1 MTDATAPTND
11 ETAASE
17 PVAPESADA
26 AETAPEA
33 VSEDASSTAV
43 IDIVRIE
50 VVEGEPEAAE
60 AAAQDVVEGE
70 VIEAAAELE
79 AARAVADAEDAE
91 AADAE
96 LDATVA
102 GLIASDVAPA
112 APTSDAPTPGP
123 APSPARVPVP
133 RPPARR
139 SPVTPVATAPAESFG
154 RVDDDGTVSV
164 REGDE
169 WRVVG
174 QYPDGTPEEAL
185 AYFERKYADLA
196 GEVTLLETRHRGG
209 GASASDLRSTSRTVR
224 ERVVGA
230 AAVGD
235 LAALVSRLDA
245 LDATLSEASAE
256 EAQAQRA
263 AVDAA
268 IAERTALVE
277 KIEAIAARDPKSIQ
291 WKQTSAEVTA
301 LFEQWQAHQATAAR
315 LPKSTG
321 QQLWKRFRDA
331 RATLDK
337 ARREFYAGL
346 DEQHKAARDSKA
358 RLVERAEA
366 LIAKGE
372 DGIPA
377 YRTLLDEW
385 KTSGRAGKKAD
396 DALWARFKAAGD
408 ALYAARAGRELA
420 DAEESKEKI
429 EAKRALLVEAA
440 AVSKE
445 KDNAKARTLLTGI
458 QRRWDEIGR
467 IFPRDAER
475 ALDDD
480 LRKIE
485 QALKARED
493 AAWKNDNPETKAR
506 QNDMTQQLR
515 DAIAGLEDDLAKA
528 TAAKDAAAI
537 ARATEALEA
546 RKAWL
551 TALGG

>member
-1 MTDATAPTND
+1 MTDATAPAND
-11 ETAASE
+11 EAAAAE
-17 PVAPESADA
+17 PVAPASSADQA
-26 AETAPEA
+26 QTSGDGTP
-33 VSEDASSTAV
+33 STA

-50 VVEGEPEAAE
+50 VIEGEPEAPEAVAVTVVE
-60 AAAQDVVEGE
+60 EIVDGEVVEQAAA
-70 VIEAAAELE
+70 LE
-79 AARAVADAEDAE
+79 AAP
-91 AADAE
+91 
-96 LDATVA
+96 
-102 GLIASDVAPA
+102 APA
-112 APTSDAPTPGP
+112 RAPAPTPG
-123 APSPARVPVP
+123 RIPVP

-139 SPVTPVATAPAESFG
+139 APVAPTAAAPAEPFG

-164 REGDE
+164 REGDQ
-169 WRVVG
+169 WRIVG
-174 QYPDGTPEEAL
+174 QYPDGTPAEAL
-185 AYFERKYADLA
+185 AYFERKFADLA
-196 GEVTLLETRHRGG
+196 GEVTLLETRHRAG
-209 GASASDLRSTSRTVR
+209 GASASDLRSTSRAVR

-235 LAALVSRLDA
+235 LAALEARLSA

-277 KIEAIAARDPKSIQ
+277 RVEAIAARDPKSIQ

-301 LFEQWQAHQATAAR
+301 LFEQWQAHQASGPR
-315 LPKSTG
+315 LPKATG

-337 ARREFYAGL
+337 HRREFYAGL
-346 DEQHKAARDSKA
+346 DEQHKSARDAKT

-366 LIAKGE
+366 LESRGE
-372 DGIPA
+372 DGIGA

-385 KTSGRAGKKAD
+385 KFSGRAGKKAD

-420 DAEESKEKI
+420 DAEASKEKI
-429 EAKRALLVEAA
+429 DAKRVLLDEAA
-440 AVSKE
+440 AVGAE
-445 KDNAKARTLLTGI
+445 KDNTKARTILTGI

-467 IFPRDAER
+467 VYPREAER

-493 AAWKNDNPETKAR
+493 AAWKSNNPETTAR

-515 DAIAGLEDDLAKA
+515 DAIPALEADLEKAKA
-528 TAAKDAAAI
+528 SKDARAI
-537 ARATEALEA
+537 AKATEALEA
-546 RKAWL
+546 RKSWL
-551 TALGG
+551 KALGG

>member
-1 MTDATAPTND
+1 MTDATAPAND
-11 ETAASE
+11 EAAAAE
-17 PVAPESADA
+17 PVAPASPADQA
-26 AETAPEA
+26 QTSGDGTP
-33 VSEDASSTAV
+33 STA

-50 VVEGEPEAAE
+50 VVEGEPEAPEAVAVTVVE
-60 AAAQDVVEGE
+60 EIVDGEVVEQAAA
-70 VIEAAAELE
+70 LE
-79 AARAVADAEDAE
+79 AAP
-91 AADAE
+91 
-96 LDATVA
+96 
-102 GLIASDVAPA
+102 APA
-112 APTSDAPTPGP
+112 PAPAPTPG
-123 APSPARVPVP
+123 RIPVP

-139 SPVTPVATAPAESFG
+139 APVAPTAAAPAEPFG

-164 REGDE
+164 REGDQ
-169 WRVVG
+169 WRIVG
-174 QYPDGTPEEAL
+174 QYPDGTPAEAL
-185 AYFERKYADLA
+185 AYFERKFADLA
-196 GEVTLLETRHRGG
+196 GEVTLLETRHRAG
-209 GASASDLRSTSRTVR
+209 GASASDLRSTSRAVR

-235 LAALVSRLDA
+235 LAALEARLSA

-277 KIEAIAARDPKSIQ
+277 RVEAIAARDPKSIQ

-301 LFEQWQAHQATAAR
+301 LFEQWQAHQASGPR
-315 LPKSTG
+315 LPKATG

-337 ARREFYAGL
+337 HRREFYAGL
-346 DEQHKAARDSKA
+346 DEQHKSARDAKT

-366 LIAKGE
+366 LESRGE
-372 DGIPA
+372 DGIGA

-385 KTSGRAGKKAD
+385 KFSGRAGKKAD

-420 DAEESKEKI
+420 DAEASKEKI
-429 EAKRALLVEAA
+429 DAKRVLLDEAA
-440 AVSKE
+440 AVGAE
-445 KDNAKARTLLTGI
+445 KDNAKARTILTGI

-467 IFPRDAER
+467 VYPREAER

-493 AAWKNDNPETKAR
+493 AAWKSSNPETTAR
-506 QNDMTQQLR
+506 QNNMTQQLR
-515 DAIAGLEDDLAKA
+515 DAIPALEADLEKAKA
-528 TAAKDAAAI
+528 SKDARAI
-537 ARATEALEA
+537 AKATEALEA
-546 RKAWL
+546 RKSWL
-551 TALGG
+551 KALGG

>member
-1 MTDATAPTND
+1 MTDATAPAND
-11 ETAASE
+11 EAAAAE
-17 PVAPESADA
+17 PVAPASPADQA
-26 AETAPEA
+26 QTSGDGTP
-33 VSEDASSTAV
+33 STA

-50 VVEGEPEAAE
+50 VIEGEPEAPEAVAVTVVE
-60 AAAQDVVEGE
+60 EIVDGEVVEQAAA
-70 VIEAAAELE
+70 LE
-79 AARAVADAEDAE
+79 AAP
-91 AADAE
+91 
-96 LDATVA
+96 
-102 GLIASDVAPA
+102 APA
-112 APTSDAPTPGP
+112 PAPAPTPG
-123 APSPARVPVP
+123 RIPVP

-139 SPVTPVATAPAESFG
+139 APVAPTAAAPAEPFG

-164 REGDE
+164 REGDQ
-169 WRVVG
+169 WRIVG
-174 QYPDGTPEEAL
+174 QYPDGTPAEAL
-185 AYFERKYADLA
+185 AYFERKFADLA
-196 GEVTLLETRHRGG
+196 GEVTLLETRHRAG
-209 GASASDLRSTSRTVR
+209 GASASDLRSTSRAVR

-235 LAALVSRLDA
+235 RAALEARLSA

-277 KIEAIAARDPKSIQ
+277 RVEAIAARDPKSIQ

-301 LFEQWQAHQATAAR
+301 LFEQWQAHQASGPR
-315 LPKSTG
+315 LPKATG

-337 ARREFYAGL
+337 HRREFYAGL
-346 DEQHKAARDSKA
+346 DEQHKSARDAKT

-366 LIAKGE
+366 LESRGE
-372 DGIPA
+372 DGIGA

-385 KTSGRAGKKAD
+385 KFSGRAGKKAD

-420 DAEESKEKI
+420 DAEASKEKI
-429 EAKRALLVEAA
+429 DAKRVLLDEAA
-440 AVSKE
+440 AVGAE
-445 KDNAKARTLLTGI
+445 KDNAKARTILTGI

-467 IFPRDAER
+467 VYPREAER

-493 AAWKNDNPETKAR
+493 AAWKSNNPETTAR

-515 DAIAGLEDDLAKA
+515 DAIPALEADLEKAKA
-528 TAAKDAAAI
+528 SKDARAI
-537 ARATEALEA
+537 AKATEALEA
-546 RKAWL
+546 RKSWL
-551 TALGG
+551 KALGG

>member
-1 MTDATAPTND
+1 MTDATAPAND
-11 ETAASE
+11 EAAAAE
-17 PVAPESADA
+17 PVAPASPADQA
-26 AETAPEA
+26 QTSGDGTP
-33 VSEDASSTAV
+33 STA

-50 VVEGEPEAAE
+50 VVEGEPEAPEAVAVTVVE
-60 AAAQDVVEGE
+60 EIVDGEVVEQAAA
-70 VIEAAAELE
+70 LE
-79 AARAVADAEDAE
+79 AAP
-91 AADAE
+91 
-96 LDATVA
+96 
-102 GLIASDVAPA
+102 APA
-112 APTSDAPTPGP
+112 SAPAPTPG
-123 APSPARVPVP
+123 RIPVP

-139 SPVTPVATAPAESFG
+139 APVAPTAAAPAEPFG

-164 REGDE
+164 REGDQ
-169 WRVVG
+169 WRIVG
-174 QYPDGTPEEAL
+174 QYPDGTPAEAL
-185 AYFERKYADLA
+185 AYFERKFADLA
-196 GEVTLLETRHRGG
+196 GEVTLLETRHCAG
-209 GASASDLRSTSRTVR
+209 GASASDLRSTSRAVR

-235 LAALVSRLDA
+235 LAALEARLSA

-277 KIEAIAARDPKSIQ
+277 RVEAIAARDPKSIQ

-301 LFEQWQAHQATAAR
+301 LFEQWQAHQASGPR
-315 LPKSTG
+315 LPKATG

-337 ARREFYAGL
+337 HRREFYAGL
-346 DEQHKAARDSKA
+346 DEQHKSARDAKT

-366 LIAKGE
+366 LESRGE
-372 DGIPA
+372 DGIGA

-385 KTSGRAGKKAD
+385 KFSGRAGKKAD

-420 DAEESKEKI
+420 DAEASKEKI
-429 EAKRALLVEAA
+429 DAKRVLLDEAA
-440 AVSKE
+440 AVGAE
-445 KDNAKARTLLTGI
+445 KDNAKARTILTGI

-467 IFPRDAER
+467 VYPREAER

-493 AAWKNDNPETKAR
+493 AAWKSNNPETTAR

-515 DAIAGLEDDLAKA
+515 DAIPALEADLEKAKA
-528 TAAKDAAAI
+528 SKDARAI
-537 ARATEALEA
+537 AKATEALEA
-546 RKAWL
+546 RKSWL
-551 TALGG
+551 KALGG